1 MPAGQPGAPRLRLTS
16 TANPRV
22 RELLSLRK
30 RAVRDRL
37 GLTLLDG
44 RDELAL
50 ALDAGVRPRT
60 LYFCPELAATSG
72 DLSGPVAA
80 AGGEV
85 IELSRLVFERV
96 AYRQSPDGYLAVL
109 PAVRTGLA
117 ELTLTANP
125 LLLVCEA
132 VEKPGNLGAMLR
144 TADAAGLD
152 AVISAGPVT
161 DWGNPNTIRASKG
174 TLFTV
179 PVAAADSAQV
189 LDWLAAR
196 PVRIV
201 ATTPAASVAY
211 TDVDFRG
218 PTAIVVGSETRGL
231 STAWLDRAHV
241 RVNIPMV
248 GAVNSL
254 NVATSAAL
262 VAYEAIRQ
270 RQAPGWPAGD
280 RPDQNQ
286 HGQSQRGQNQHGA
299 ASATDAAGGRAR

>member
-1 MPAGQPGAPRLRLTS
+1 MPAGQPGASRLRLTS
-16 TANPRV
+16 TANSRV
-22 RELLSLRK
+22 RELLALRK

-50 ALDAGVRPRT
+50 ALAAGVRPRT
-60 LYFCPELAATSG
+60 LYLCPELATAPG
-72 DLSGPVAA
+72 DLAGPVAA

-85 IELSRLVFERV
+85 IELSRMVFERV
-96 AYRQSPDGYLAVL
+96 AYRQSPDGYLAVV
-109 PAVRTGLA
+109 PAVRAGLA
-117 ELTLTANP
+117 GLTLPPNP

-179 PVAAADSAQV
+179 PVAAADSAAV
-189 LDWLAAR
+189 LDWLTAR
-196 PVRIV
+196 QVQIV
-201 ATTPAASVAY
+201 ATTPAASVPF
-211 TDVDFRG
+211 TEVDFRG
-218 PTAIVVGSETRGL
+218 PTAIVVGSETQGL
-231 STAWLDRAHV
+231 SAGWLDRAHV
-241 RVNIPMV
+241 RAGIPMS

-270 RQAPGWPAGD
+270 RRAPAEP
-280 RPDQNQ
+280 
-286 HGQSQRGQNQHGA
+286 
-299 ASATDAAGGRAR
+299 AAGHRAEG